1 MNTNNFT
8 NQYLPTY
15 KEDFKNDPRW
25 ITKESTHYIFH
36 YFPDSIASLE
46 INEIEKTQEESF
58 EKIVS
63 LLEVEIPKEKIK
75 YYFYPDLK
83 VKKELMGDN
92 GYAQAVHKDFAIHVL
107 YTEEHKPI
115 GEHEDTHL
123 LSLPLGQATGFFTEG
138 LAEYLSWDRIV
149 LGKTK
154 DQWFDEG
161 KNKILPIEKI
171 ITHEDWMNTPDDNF
185 MYYYSYAGYFVKKL
199 IGEFDID
206 TFKNF
211 YSEINRSM
219 NFEEI
224 NKIFIKYFSNDLISY
239 SKIINY

>member
-1 MNTNNFT
+1 MNTNNLIE
-8 NQYLPTY
+8 QYLPTY

-36 YFPDSIASLE
+36 YFSDSVASLE
-46 INEIEKTQEESF
+46 IGEIEKTQEESF

-63 LLEVEIPKEKIK
+63 LLKVEIPKEKIK
-75 YYFYPDLK
+75 YYFYPDLE
-83 VKKELMGDN
+83 VKKELMGDD
-92 GYAQAVHKDFAIHVL
+92 GYAQAVHKDLAIHVL

-123 LSLPLGQATGFFTEG
+123 LSLQLGQATGFFAEG

-154 DQWFDEG
+154 DQWLEEG
-161 KNKILPIEKI
+161 KYKILPIEKI
-171 ITHEDWMNTPDDNF
+171 VTHQDWMNTPEDNF
-185 MYYYSYAGYFVKKL
+185 MYYYSFAGFFVKK
-199 IGEFDID
+199 IIEEFGMD
-206 TFKNF
+206 TFKTF
-211 YSEINRSM
+211 YCEINRVM

-224 NKIFIKYFSNDLISY
+224 NKIFTLYFKKDLKQFES
-239 SKIINY
+239 